1 MWQRTKYTHGTV
13 NEGRS
18 HVDAKTE
25 ALVFNL
31 LFNQQPVLLAVRDFS
46 RECKTDSSKQCQ
58 MFLDKDEVFE
68 GLQRPMH
75 GCTLCRTSER
85 TTFYP

>member
-1 MWQRTKYTHGTV
+1 MWQRTKHTHGTV

-31 LFNQQPVLLAVRDFS
+31 LFNQKPVLLAVRDFS
-46 RECKTDSSKQCQ
+46 QECETDSSRFSHGIQL
-58 MFLDKDEVFE
+58 MFLYIRALAIEV
-68 GLQRPMH
+68 GSALSCRH
-75 GCTLCRTSER
+75 GGA
-85 TTFYP
+85 PGH

>member
-1 MWQRTKYTHGTV
+1 MWQRTKHTHGTV

-31 LFNQQPVLLAVRDFS
+31 LFNQQPVLHAVRDFS
-46 RECKTDSSKQCQ
+46 QECKTDSSR
-58 MFLDKDEVFE
+58 FSHGIRIFPRYRDERDIVPIAALSVLPAY
-68 GLQRPMH
+68 GA
-75 GCTLCRTSER
+75 
-85 TTFYP
+85 